1 MHRTSK
7 ESDLSKKKKKNGV
20 TLNLGEL
27 STFIDIKIS
36 ITTVFV
42 FSVIA
47 QVIIEKRA
55 HRLVEGYVIS
65 CYNHPARGDYNTEAL
80 IFKMATA

>member
-1 MHRTSK
+1 M
-7 ESDLSKKKKKNGV
+7 GI

-36 ITTVFV
+36 TITVFV

-65 CYNHPARGDYNTEAL
+65 CYNHPSRGDYNTEAPGAGQNTSQ
-80 IFKMATA
+80 IFVYLCSNDI